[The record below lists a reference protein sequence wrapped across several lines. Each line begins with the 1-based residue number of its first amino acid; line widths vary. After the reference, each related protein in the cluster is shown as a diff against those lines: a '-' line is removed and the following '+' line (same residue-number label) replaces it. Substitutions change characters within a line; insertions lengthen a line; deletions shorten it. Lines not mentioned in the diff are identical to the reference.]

1 MRNMKTVKRIVLLG
15 ATVAILFVPILSGNL
30 VAAAANPDANDPTSG
45 AKSAICSG
53 IGVAS
58 GTCTT
63 GDSSTIDT
71 VLANVL
77 NLLSLIAGFA
87 AVVMIII
94 SGMRFITAQG
104 DSSGVASARSA
115 LIYALIGLLVALL
128 AQVIVHFVLG
138 RIAGLK

>member
-1 MRNMKTVKRIVLLG
+1 MGTMKIMTRIMLSCAL
-15 ATVAILFVPILSGNL
+15 VAVLFVPVLSIGV
-30 VAAAANPDANDPTSG
+30 VAAATATSNDPTSG

-58 GTCTT
+58 GSCSS
-63 GDSSTIDT
+63 GGNSTIDT
-71 VLANVL
+71 VLSNVL

-87 AVVMIII
+87 GVVMIII
-94 SGMRFITAQG
+94 SGIRFITAQG

-115 LIYALIGLLVALL
+115 LTYALVGLVIAAL

-138 RIAGLK
+138 KITGIK